1 MLLFAYYADALL
13 NVASIYSLID
23 HCDGVVG
30 VADHALTLGIECQFL
45 AAEDV
50 LAGARTVCPEIT
62 GRADISPLDILGAH
76 EARPEPLPLLRR
88 GV

>member
-30 VADHALTLGIECQFL
+30 IADHALTLGIECQFL

-50 LAGARTVCPEIT
+50 LAGAP
-62 GRADISPLDILGAH
+62 A
-76 EARPEPLPLLRR
+76 ARKSLAGLI
-88 GV
+88 

>member
-1 MLLFAYYADALL
+1 MLLFTYYADALL

-30 VADHALTLGIECQFL
+30 IADHALTLGIECQFL

-62 GRADISPLDILGAH
+62 GRADTRKSIFQDITQVIVIKQTIEH
-76 EARPEPLPLLRR
+76 DF
-88 GV
+88 